1 MDIRRNK
8 VKIEKRYHE
17 LENMKKIP
25 DVELIRKFP
34 DKIFVPTNVS
44 QNSVNQGFNSIL
56 TRLSKKIK
64 EKII

>member
-1 MDIRRNK
+1 
-8 VKIEKRYHE
+8 
-17 LENMKKIP
+17 MKKIP